1 MDWPESFPKL
11 VGVLDTNDNY
21 ALGMATVALS
31 EAGIVYDIVAIPDLP
46 ENLEAEKPK
55 WWIRPTR
62 ILVAAEDASEARSLV
77 EPFQTPRSKND
88 IEASSAREL
97 VNAVKPS
104 LIIWKGPPDA
114 PLVQRVA
121 ARLIGSFI
129 VCSGLLMLYES
140 LKESPLVGV
149 LVCAALVFAGVWV
162 FLHGLAGNS
171 K

>member
-1 MDWPESFPKL
+1 VDRPESFPEL
-11 VGVLDTNDNY
+11 VGVLDTNDNF
-21 ALGMATVALS
+21 ALGMAAAALS
-31 EAGIVYDIVAIPDLP
+31 EAGIVYDIVAIADLP

-77 EPFQTPRSKND
+77 EPFQTPRSKSD

-97 VNAVKPS
+97 VDAVKPS
-104 LIIWKGPPDA
+104 LIWKGPPDA
-114 PLVQRVA
+114 PFVERVG
-121 ARLIGSFI
+121 ARLIGSLF
-129 VCSGLLMLYES
+129 VCFGLLILYET

-149 LVCAALVFAGVWV
+149 LFCAALVFVGVEV
-162 FLHGLAGNS
+162 FLNGIAGNS